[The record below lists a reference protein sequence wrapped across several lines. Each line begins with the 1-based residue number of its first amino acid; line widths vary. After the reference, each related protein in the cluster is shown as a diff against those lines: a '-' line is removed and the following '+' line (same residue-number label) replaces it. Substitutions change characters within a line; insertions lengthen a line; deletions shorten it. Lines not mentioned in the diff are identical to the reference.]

1 MEISSVIR
9 YYHRTHQRVETEQ
22 VYGEAWLNWAYRT
35 LPGRL
40 LTRHLFSKQWVSR
53 IFGVFEDSPLSR
65 SKIDDFILKYRIDM
79 EEFETTVYSNF
90 NQFFIRKFKDG
101 KRPFVSDTG
110 TFCAGAEARYLV
122 FESLKSK
129 QTFPVKGIEI
139 DLGILLQDAEIA
151 KEFECGTLI
160 LARLCPVDYHRFHF
174 PFEGNLIRHTRVSG
188 EYHSVNPAAFEA
200 EPKVFLKNERQV
212 AILES
217 PVFGKVAMIEV
228 GALGVGKIVQSA
240 YSPLD
245 AMPVKFARGAEKGY
259 FLFGGS
265 TVIWL
270 VQNGKLK
277 LSRDLVEN
285 SARNLETWVP
295 LGQALGERPDA

>member
-1 MEISSVIR
+1 VIR
-9 YYHRTHQRVETEQ
+9 YYHRIRQSVETEQ

-35 LPGRL
+35 LPGKL
-40 LTRHLFSKQWVSR
+40 LTRHVFSKQWVSR

-65 SKIDDFILKYRIDM
+65 SKIDDFIEKYGIDM
-79 EEFETTVYSNF
+79 EEFEQTQYSNF
-90 NQFFIRKFKDG
+90 NQFFIRKFKNG
-101 KRPFVSDTG
+101 KRPFVSNPG

-122 FESLKSK
+122 FESLKAK

-139 DLGILLQDAEIA
+139 DLGVLLQDAEIA
-151 KEFECGTLI
+151 KEFEGGTLI

-174 PFEGNLIRHTRVSG
+174 PFEGQVIRHTRISG

-228 GALGVGKIVQSA
+228 GALGVGKIIQSA

-245 AMPVKFARGAEKGY
+245 SMPVKFARGAEKGY

-270 VQNGKLK
+270 VQKGKLN

>member
-1 MEISSVIR
+1 MIR